1 MSINSGDVITSLIL
15 LIDTQL
21 VDAKKASLLSAVIK
35 QQIIDLD
42 SSSLQSSFAEQGVTL
57 EQLEST
63 SKKINTLLTTSGVE
77 QSYSGMTS
85 LIESNQLLAHSQKLS
100 LFKKLGELKQS
111 LSQNQLDHQ
120 VNQRLV
126 QQGHQI
132 AQRAL
137 NELLG
142 LDTGHLTRSYADSY
156 DEFGNTSNNA
166 FPKTFASV

>member
-1 MSINSGDVITSLIL
+1 MSSSDAIASLTL

-57 EQLEST
+57 GRLEIT
-63 SKKINTLLTTSGVE
+63 SNKINTLLTTSGVE

-85 LIESNQLLAHSQKLS
+85 LIETNQLLSHGQKSS

-111 LSQNQLDHQ
+111 ISQNQLDHQ

-142 LDTGHLTRSYADSY
+142 LNTGHLTRSHADSY

-166 FPKTFASV
+166 SPKTFASV